1 MGNMA
6 CMEEKNTAY
15 IMLIFGQKEKD
26 VLRDAGIYKRL
37 QENVS

>member
-6 CMEEKNTAY
+6 CMEEKRTAC
-15 IMLIFGQKEKD
+15 IMLIFGRKEKD
-26 VLRDAGIYKRL
+26 VLRDVDIYKRL